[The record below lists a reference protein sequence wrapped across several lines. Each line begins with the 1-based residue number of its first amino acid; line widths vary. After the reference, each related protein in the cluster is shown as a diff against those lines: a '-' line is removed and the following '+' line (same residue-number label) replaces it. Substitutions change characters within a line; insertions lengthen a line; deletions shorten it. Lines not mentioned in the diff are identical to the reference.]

1 MFNSIYSSSSS
12 FESDL
17 GVPSHYEIQNG
28 ASPRCFDG
36 FLDDAYDS
44 EDGSW
49 GASIACAFDPTPT
62 NEKATFDLRGAW
74 GVARDV
80 KISPKAP
87 SKTSPTDSDGSED
100 TISDYFSR
108 LLVSSSSSFSSD
120 DDDSFDSAP
129 LSDPYEDL
137 DDDIFDPRTL
147 YESAPKSLGQ
157 ETLEHAGT
165 TYTIHGVLGSGSF
178 GEVVYA
184 LSSTGDQVAI
194 KICPKASP
202 GILPSVLYDI
212 VMNERDILVKTAS
225 GDNPFLTQPLACF
238 QDADNVYFVMRL
250 YSLNLAQLVF
260 PIEAPSLPPQQ
271 IKLFAAELLLGLASL
286 HKMGIVHRDLKPD
299 NVLVTPKGHLAI
311 ADFGLSKQFFAG
323 RVRPEMK
330 MFERWG
336 TDGYLAP
343 EVLAET
349 CFTEGYTGAVDIW
362 GYGIMLYEML
372 LGRRSV
378 TANTPEGQIFMN
390 TQLADVIH
398 ADIDRRV
405 DEVAAD
411 LLHTILQANPSQRPS
426 WKIIRNHEYFA
437 DVDWEAVKARDSQAD
452 APTVSLALDLEAL
465 QPYCSRATTGLK
477 FKVQDCELNFESDR
491 LCTAQSDIIHGKAQC
506 L

>member
-12 FESDL
+12 FDSDL

-28 ASPRCFDG
+28 ASPRCFNG
-36 FLDDAYDS
+36 FLDDSYDS

-49 GASIACAFDPTPT
+49 STSLACALDPTPT

-74 GVARDV
+74 GLAKDV
-80 KISPKAP
+80 KIPPKAP
-87 SKTSPTDSDGSED
+87 SKASPSYSDSSED

-120 DDDSFDSAP
+120 DDSFDEAP

-147 YESAPKSLGQ
+147 YESSPNSPNQ

-184 LSSTGDQVAI
+184 LASTGDEVAI

-225 GDNPFLTQPLACF
+225 GDYPFLTQPLACF

-260 PIEAPSLPPQQ
+260 PIEASLQPQQ
-271 IKLFAAELLLGLASL
+271 IKLFAAELLLGLTSL
-286 HKMGIVHRDLKPD
+286 HKLGVVHRDLKPD
-299 NVLVTPKGHLAI
+299 NILITPNGHLAI

-323 RVRPEMK
+323 RIRPEMK

-398 ADIDRRV
+398 GDIDRRV
-405 DEVAAD
+405 DDEVVAD

-426 WKIIRNHEYFA
+426 WKTIRNHEYFA
-437 DVDWEAVKARDSQAD
+437 DVDWEVVKMRDSQVD
-452 APTVSLALDLEAL
+452 ATTVSLALDLGTL
-465 QPYCSRATTGLK
+465 KPYCSRTMTGLK
-477 FKVQDCELNFESDR
+477 FKVQDYICVLVGVRSF
-491 LCTAQSDIIHGKAQC
+491 GF
-506 L
+506 